1 VTRRVRAIASDRMQS
16 ATHERTQG
24 RALAGLSWIEVDLVN
39 KVESRIY
46 SRISWIGSH
55 SERQRDG
62 SHVLRRAF
70 FVPRLSVIRD
80 IWWRPG
86 GLPWPGP
93 RPDIS
98 SWVRD
103 T

>member
-16 ATHERTQG
+16 AIHERTQG
-24 RALAGLSWIEVDLVN
+24 RALAGLSWIEVDLAN

-46 SRISWIGSH
+46 SRIG
-55 SERQRDG
+55 QRDG
-62 SHVLRRAF
+62 SHAGWFAHFVLRRAF
-70 FVPRLSVIRD
+70 FIPRLSVIRD

>member
-1 VTRRVRAIASDRMQS
+1 MIRRVRAIASDRMQS

-24 RALAGLSWIEVDLVN
+24 RVLAGLSWIEVDLAN

-46 SRISWIGSH
+46 SRIG
-55 SERQRDG
+55 QRDG

-70 FVPRLSVIRD
+70 FIPRLSVIRV

>member
-1 VTRRVRAIASDRMQS
+1 MTRRVRAIASDRMQS
-16 ATHERTQG
+16 AIHERTQG
-24 RALAGLSWIEVDLVN
+24 RALAGLSWIEVDLAN

-46 SRISWIGSH
+46 SRIRPPSVLYSARWPI
-55 SERQRDG
+55 QD
-62 SHVLRRAF
+62 VLRRAF
-70 FVPRLSVIRD
+70 FIPRLSVIRV